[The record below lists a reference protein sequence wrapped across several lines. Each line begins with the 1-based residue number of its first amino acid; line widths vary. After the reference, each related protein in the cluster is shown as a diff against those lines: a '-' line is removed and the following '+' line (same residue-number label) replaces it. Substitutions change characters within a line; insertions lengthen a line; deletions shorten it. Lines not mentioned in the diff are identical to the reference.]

1 LLVPQLETTANG
13 VVVMQPPCTGS
24 RECRK
29 HADVLELGADLKP
42 QNRASWSQRVS
53 ADLVWDFQ
61 CGAVHC
67 AALAAN
73 FGSRTRIQLLT
84 TAAATRAPTAS
95 HKAVPSSSVAPLFS
109 GSVRAILAAPELA
122 ALEAVRVGQN

>member
-1 LLVPQLETTANG
+1 RIDGEGRLTGDPLALPLPPRARAGEPHDLLVPQLETTANG

-29 HADVLELGADLKP
+29 HADVIELGADLKP
-42 QNRASWSQRVS
+42 QSRASWSQRAS

-73 FGSRTRIQLLT
+73 FGNRTRIQLLT
-84 TAAATRAPTAS
+84 TAAANRTPTAS
-95 HKAVPSSSVAPLFS
+95 HKTDATSS
-109 GSVRAILAAPELA
+109 
-122 ALEAVRVGQN
+122 